1 VQQWWKMAYWIK
13 ALRANDGAEIAEFA
27 AVLPLVVLFLFAILW
42 FGRAYNIYTTITY
55 AAREGAKVAVV
66 GNGASC
72 ATCGAPPGPVAAAAA
87 AAARISEV
95 LQASHIDPG
104 QARVYSPNPFPTGGA
119 CGAMTTTSATMGAGA
134 VNVYTN
140 AQLNAVTSIPPAC
153 GVVVS
158 FQYPFNFLLVN
169 AVPPFGTNA
178 FNLRLKAA
186 AQMQEEN

>member
-1 VQQWWKMAYWIK
+1 MQQRWNMARWLK

-27 AVLPLVVLFLFAILW
+27 VVLPLVVLFLFAILW

-66 GNGASC
+66 GTGPSC
-72 ATCGAPPGPVAAAAA
+72 ATCNPAAPTALDVYT
-87 AAARISEV
+87 RVSQV
-95 LQASHIDPG
+95 LQASHIDPLKV
-104 QARVYSPNPFPTGGA
+104 QSYAPNPAPAAGG
-119 CGAMTTTSATMGAGA
+119 CGGMTTTSSGGVTL
-134 VNVYTN
+134 YTN